1 MPMEMAHT
9 DFDELLARMKKL
21 EGQNR
26 FWRRAGSLIALAL
39 GLSLTANVIAQE
51 KPEKLLL
58 QAVTIEARTFILKD
72 ASGTV
77 RGRMTVEY
85 GEAKL
90 ELYDEAGK
98 VTWSTGLRPLLSQR

>member
-1 MPMEMAHT
+1 MEMAHT
-9 DFDELLARMKKL
+9 DLDELLARMKKL

-26 FWRRAGSLIALAL
+26 FWRRAGLLIALAL
-39 GLSLTANVIAQE
+39 GLSLTANVTAQE
-51 KPEKLLL
+51 KPEKQSLH
-58 QAVTIEARTFILKD
+58 AVTIEARTLILKD

-90 ELYDEAGK
+90 ELYDSTGK
-98 VTWSTGLRPLLSQR
+98 VT

>member
-1 MPMEMAHT
+1 LH
-9 DFDELLARMKKL
+9 
-21 EGQNR
+21 
-26 FWRRAGSLIALAL
+26 
-39 GLSLTANVIAQE
+39 
-51 KPEKLLL
+51 
-58 QAVTIEARTFILKD
+58 AVTIEARTFILKD

-77 RGRMTVEY
+77 RGRMTVQY

>member
-1 MPMEMAHT
+1 MEMAHT

-26 FWRRAGSLIALAL
+26 FWRRAGLLIALAL
-39 GLSLTANVIAQE
+39 GLSLTANVTAQE
-51 KPEKLLL
+51 KPDKRSLH
-58 QAVTIEARTFILKD
+58 AMTIETRTLILKD

-90 ELYDEAGK
+90 ELYDSTGK
-98 VTWSTGLRPLLSQR
+98 VTWSTGVRTLLN

>member
-1 MPMEMAHT
+1 MEMAHT
-9 DFDELLARMKKL
+9 DFDDLLARMKKL

-26 FWRRAGSLIALAL
+26 FWRRAGLLIALAL
-39 GLSLTANVIAQE
+39 GLSLTASVTAQE
-51 KPEKLLL
+51 KPEKLLH
-58 QAVTIEARTFILKD
+58 VMTIEARTLILKD

>member
-9 DFDELLARMKKL
+9 ELDELLARMKKL

-26 FWRRAGSLIALAL
+26 FWRRAGLLIALAL
-39 GLSLTANVIAQE
+39 GLSLTVNVTAQE
-51 KPEKLLL
+51 KSEKQSLH
-58 QAVTIEARTFILKD
+58 AVTIEARTFILKD

-85 GEAKL
+85 GEAEL
-90 ELYDEAGK
+90 ELYDSTGK
-98 VTWSTGLRPLLSQR
+98 VTWSTGVRMQLN